1 MIRASAVKLIDAV
14 PEAHGIYEAPAR
26 DGKTVP
32 CDVQSVTRR
41 EAYEA
46 LSHGL
51 HPEWVLVLADWAE
64 YGGQMTVEFEGHLY
78 KVLRTYT
85 RNDHRIE
92 LTVERMTVH
101 DI

>member
-1 MIRASAVKLIDAV
+1 MIRASALTLIDTV
-14 PEAHGIYEAPAR
+14 PGPHGVYEAPALSER
-26 DGKTVP
+26 TVP
-32 CDVQSVTRR
+32 CEVQSVTRR

-64 YGGQMTVEFEGHLY
+64 YGGQQTLRFEGNLY

-85 RNDHRIE
+85 RNDHKIE
-92 LTVERMTVH
+92 LTVERMTVY
-101 DI
+101 DV